1 MRAAPPRPPPRGTT
15 ITPLARLTAGYTNV
29 AILALVAD
37 VAAPKPTSTGEF
49 SCALRLRDATC
60 SPDTVVT
67 VNVFRRDQR
76 LAPAHALVPGAIV
89 FLRPI
94 TTQSFQGRIQGIIKT
109 LDRAHMAVLDSEPG
123 ASLEVRAPPGWPD
136 TAAVFNPLDHLAL
149 IAQLREL
156 WHLVTHPLTASQLES
171 PGAANWSPLVS
182 APARGGGAG
191 AAAPAPPSTPTP
203 AGPAAVTETPFKT
216 PALGQRSPPRSTATD
231 TTVAT
236 PRAIHPGT
244 PTPTRDPVT
253 RLADVVAGQFVTVA
267 GHLLA
272 MRRHPTRPAMLAAI
286 ADYSLPDSDLL
297 LDLAPTIT
305 ESALTGPPIPGAL
318 QILFWDEAAH
328 AAESLLAPPCVVRIR
343 NVRVKRDP
351 NGYGIELMVHGERN
365 AKFPSRDRI
374 MVLDRASALW
384 NTIEGRRQEL
394 IARKEA
400 VTEAEQEEDVGEP
413 PAKRARRSRAKR
425 PRDRVD
431 IDALPTVGVDALLDE
446 ENGATPAAGNEPRH
460 KPVTRSPASSGRMS
474 IPLGQDKV
482 EEVPSPT
489 QTPHVYVPTTPLA
502 TILADTTVPFKYRCR
517 VRFTHVVPDRVTNLT
532 RAHCAVCRRS
542 FTDAQCPMCRTAPAE
557 YIWRFALLAVDGSSP
572 AADGGEAETEAAR
585 VPVLVSD
592 GRGADFM
599 AGVAPPVDLTRNP
612 ATARSVLAALVRLLA
627 GRDLDAAVR
636 AGLIAEDLVDAAA
649 RGEVLVVDV
658 LNAIQEGSAEPVT
671 PPWCDVCVQSYR
683 VHEDAARPRY
693 QFFDTVLRQ

>member
-15 ITPLARLTAGYTNV
+15 ITPLARLTAGFTNV
-29 AILALVAD
+29 TILALVAD

-60 SPDTVVT
+60 APDTVVT
-67 VNVFRRDQR
+67 VNVFRRDQH
-76 LAPAHALVPGAIV
+76 LAPAHTLVPGAIV
-89 FLRPI
+89 YLRPI
-94 TTQSFQGRIQGIIKT
+94 TTQSFQGRTQGIIKT
-109 LDRAHMAVLDSEPG
+109 MDRAHMAILDSEPG
-123 ASLEVRAPPGWPD
+123 ASLDVRVPPGWPD
-136 TAAVFNPLDHLAL
+136 TSAVFNPLDHLAL
-149 IAQLREL
+149 VAQLREL

-182 APARGGGAG
+182 APARGGGA
-191 AAAPAPPSTPTP
+191 AATAPPSTPTP
-203 AGPAAVTETPFKT
+203 AGSAAVTETPFKT

-231 TTVAT
+231 ATVTT

-328 AAESLLAPPCVVRIR
+328 AAESLLSPPCVVRIR
-343 NVRVKRDP
+343 NVRVKKDP
-351 NGYGIELMVHGERN
+351 NGFGIELMVHGERN

-374 MVLDRASALW
+374 LVLDRASTLW
-384 NTIEGRRQEL
+384 NTIEERKQEV
-394 IARKEA
+394 IARRA
-400 VTEAEQEEDVGEP
+400 VAAEEGKEEDVGGP
-413 PAKRARRSRAKR
+413 PAKRVRRSRARR

-431 IDALPTVGVDALLDE
+431 VEALPTVGVDALLDE
-446 ENGATPAAGNEPRH
+446 NDTEGAGRTDVEPRR
-460 KPVTRSPASSGRMS
+460 KPSAWSPASSGRMS
-474 IPLGQDKV
+474 IPLGQDQGDD
-482 EEVPSPT
+482 VPSPT
-489 QTPHVYVPTTPLA
+489 QTPHVYVATTPLA
-502 TILADTTVPFKYRCR
+502 TILADATVPFKYRCR
-517 VRFTHVVPDRVTNLT
+517 VRFTHVVPDRITSLT
-532 RAHCAVCRRS
+532 RAHCTVCRRS
-542 FTDAQCPMCRTAPAE
+542 FTDAQCPTCQAAPAE
-557 YIWRFALLAVDGSSP
+557 YIWRFALLAVDGSSS
-572 AADGGEAETEAAR
+572 AAAENGEAEAAR

-599 AGVAPPVDLTRNP
+599 AAVAPPVDLKRNP

-636 AGLIAEDLVDAAA
+636 AGHIAEDAVEAAA
-649 RGEVLVVDV
+649 RGEVSVVDV
-658 LNAIQEGSAEPVT
+658 LNAIQEGSAEVVT

-683 VHEDAARPRY
+683 VHEDAVRPRY
-693 QFFDTVLRQ
+693 QFFDTVVRQ